1 MKTYGLAPFA
11 VIVLW
16 LGLSALWMAQT
27 GGSWASDAATTDNT
41 ATTSGAAAPV
51 PVGPLMHDLS
61 TSTPVGGSIMAEL
74 PPAPSL
80 AIVSTQDPFASA
92 APPVADV
99 SAKATLAQLQ
109 ALEYRLTVELN
120 ALEQQVRGKPQAAP
134 AMQAPSFLAQLAS
147 VVGSGPVIGF
157 LLMLL
162 LVLAVAAKGRPLT
175 SSAMI
180 RQSKATL
187 HRLTAPA
194 VDSVDQAQPA
204 LGPSDTRLSPESR
217 IYGQILT
224 NIQPGGLTLQAGAF
238 NENQVRAAAGLT
250 LALGAV
256 AFGYASLG
264 KIYLPIQFVTTLF
277 FVEFLIRV
285 TWGLNQ
291 SPLGVVAGWMT
302 RRNDPQWVSAKPKRF
317 AWSLGLVMSLAMMVI
332 TNSGIRG
339 AVPMTICLICLT
351 LMWLEAVLGLCLGCE
366 IHRYLVR
373 LGWMQPDRDFEICT
387 NGSCTV
393 EPQHKFAR

>member
-1 MKTYGLAPFA
+1 MKIYGLAPFA

-16 LGLSALWMAQT
+16 LGLSIIWMAQT
-27 GGSWASDAATTDNT
+27 GGSWASDAATPNNP
-41 ATTSGAAAPV
+41 AMTSGSVAAPV
-51 PVGPLMHDLS
+51 PSGPLMHDLS
-61 TSTPVGGSIMAEL
+61 MPAPAGPIMAEL
-74 PPAPSL
+74 PP
-80 AIVSTQDPFASA
+80 VSATATVQDSPASV
-92 APPVADV
+92 APPAADRPAEV
-99 SAKATLAQLQ
+99 TLAQLQ
-109 ALEYRLTVELN
+109 ALEYRLAADLN
-120 ALEQQVRGKPQAAP
+120 ALEQQGSSKPQAAP
-134 AMQAPSFLAQLAS
+134 SMQAPSFLVQLAS
-147 VVGSGPVIGF
+147 VVGSAPVIGF

-175 SSAMI
+175 YSAFI

-194 VDSVDQAQPA
+194 VDAVAEAQPA
-204 LGPSDTRLSPESR
+204 LGLSDMRLIPESR
-217 IYGQILT
+217 IYGQIIT
-224 NIQPGGLTLQAGAF
+224 HIQPDGLSLRAGAF

-250 LALGAV
+250 LALGAM

-264 KIYLPIQFVTTLF
+264 KIYLPIQIVTTLF
-277 FVEFLIRV
+277 FMEFMIRV
-285 TWGLNQ
+285 TWGLSQ

-302 RRNDPQWVSAKPKRF
+302 QWSAPQWVSAKPKRF
-317 AWSLGLVMSLAMMVI
+317 AWTLGLVMSLAMMVI